1 MTGAE
6 LLLGLGLVT
15 SVVGTAATAKSQRQ
29 EADMTAALYERNAQV
44 ADQYATMQEEQAAF
58 NAGQIKSQNDRKI
71 ASQRAAYG
79 ASGVTTEGSP
89 IMVIADAE
97 AQSEIDQLAERYE
110 GAVDAQRT
118 RSEAGNNRFQAQI
131 ARQVGKNK
139 AQGTLIDG
147 FGKVLSGSMGF
158 FGRGGSY
165 G

>member
-6 LLLGLGLVT
+6 ILLGLGLAT
-15 SVVGTAATAKSQRQ
+15 SVLGTAATAKSQRQ
-29 EADMTAALYERNAQV
+29 EADMTASLNEYNAQV
-44 ADQYATMQEEQAAF
+44 ADQYATMQEQQAAF

-71 ASQRAAYG
+71 AMQRAAYG

-89 IMVIADAE
+89 IMVMADAE

-110 GAVDAQRT
+110 GAVEAQRS
-118 RSEAGNNRFQAQI
+118 RSSAAGSRYQAQI

-139 AQGTLIDG
+139 ATGTIIDG
-147 FGKVLSGSMGF
+147 FGKVLSGGMGF
-158 FGRGGSY
+158 FGRGGSV